1 MVFFFNC
8 TWQYL
13 LNFSFSFG
21 YMGVGAFF
29 GFSCN
34 CVLLFWGFWVGFLFL
49 ILITI
54 FSVRKLTTEKD
65 YFICISSPVFAIQ
78 NVTLR
83 SMLQDDIYPAPKI
96 AGQLYSGPAAV
107 PVRGRV
113 WIAQAK
119 KLSLTCQIPVCS
131 VWVTDDRDWE
141 VVCVAASCV
150 H

>member
-1 MVFFFNC
+1 MLFLAFHATVSSCFGAFGLVFF
-8 TWQYL
+8 
-13 LNFSFSFG
+13 
-21 YMGVGAFF
+21 
-29 GFSCN
+29 
-34 CVLLFWGFWVGFLFL
+34 FL

-113 WIAQAK
+113 WIAQEK